1 MEIQIITDSA
11 ADYTQEELKRRN
23 IRCVPMSITFGDE
36 QFIDGV
42 TITKEQFYD
51 KLMESKELPKT
62 SQPSPADFLD
72 IFKDDGKRS
81 ASTTTNIYI
90 LNITLLINGN
100 RFGHLCIKEPK
111 PSF

>member
-62 SQPSPADFLD
+62 SQPSPAEFLD
-72 IFKDDGKRS
+72 VFKD
-81 ASTTTNIYI
+81 A
-90 LNITLLINGN
+90 
-100 RFGHLCIKEPK
+100 KEK
-111 PSF
+111 